1 VGVIFFILAAIL
13 FFFAGVGVTVIPNPA
28 TWGLF
33 CLAIGLAVGGY
44 WPVFVKRTP

>member
-13 FFFAGVGVTVIPNPA
+13 FFFEGAGVTVIPKPV

-33 CLAIGLAVGGY
+33 CLALGLAVGSY
-44 WPVFVKRTP
+44 WPVFAKRSP